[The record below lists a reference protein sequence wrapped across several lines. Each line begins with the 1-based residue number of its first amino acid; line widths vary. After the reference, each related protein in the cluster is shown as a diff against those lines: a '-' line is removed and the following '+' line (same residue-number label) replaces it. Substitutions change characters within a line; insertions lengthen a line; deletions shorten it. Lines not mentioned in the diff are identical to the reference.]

1 MVDGAGAP
9 CRDSRPV
16 RAVTAGAVVGVR
28 ERFGVGSYVMRT
40 SVPRERRPT
49 QLPALALGLLAAAA
63 LLLAACSPAAPASFD
78 PATAC
83 VGTAREQMKGAY
95 PALEAR
101 IPEAIGGIAPASRD
115 SGRFCSKETLGSVL
129 DAGVTEVRFG
139 GGIWEAGERGGI
151 QLGAFEGDGLTPALL
166 AEEYRR
172 AADASRRTEAVRA
185 TTLEVAGR
193 PAWRI
198 DVVNGNSR
206 QAIVVWGSAD
216 GAVVQVV
223 VAADVDETELQG
235 AIAAYE

>member
-1 MVDGAGAP
+1 
-9 CRDSRPV
+9 
-16 RAVTAGAVVGVR
+16 
-28 ERFGVGSYVMRT
+28 MRT
-40 SVPRERRPT
+40 
-49 QLPALALGLLAAAA
+49 LLAHGRRFSRAPAAILAVA
-63 LLLAACSPAAPASFD
+63 LLLAGCSSAVSASFD
-78 PATAC
+78 PATPC
-83 VGTAREQMKGAY
+83 DGTARQQMKGAY
-95 PALEAR
+95 PTLEVR
-101 IPEAIGGIAPASRD
+101 IPATIDGNEAASRD
-115 SGRFCSKETLGSVL
+115 SGRFCSKETLGSVF

-185 TTLEVAGR
+185 TTLEIGGR

-216 GAVVQVV
+216 GALVQVV
-223 VAADVDETELQG
+223 VAADVDEVQLQG
-235 AIAAYE
+235 AIAAFR

>member
-1 MVDGAGAP
+1 MRMAPSRLPSSAGL
-9 CRDSRPV
+9 
-16 RAVTAGAVVGVR
+16 RAGRRAALAAL
-28 ERFGVGSYVMRT
+28 T
-40 SVPRERRPT
+40 SVV
-49 QLPALALGLLAAAA
+49 LVV
-63 LLLAACSPAAPASFD
+63 AACSSAASASFD
-78 PATAC
+78 PAAPC
-83 VGTAREQMKGAY
+83 DGTSRQQMKGAY

-101 IPEAIGGIAPASRD
+101 IPATIDGREASSRD
-115 SGRFCSKETLGSVL
+115 SGRFCSKETLGSVF

-172 AADASRRTEAVRA
+172 AADASPRTEAVRA
-185 TTLEVAGR
+185 TTLEVDGR

-206 QAIVVWGSAD
+206 QAIMVWGSAD

-223 VAADVDETELQG
+223 VAVDVDEAQLQG
-235 AIAAYE
+235 AIAAYD

>member
-1 MVDGAGAP
+1 MRKVLFRLPLAASPRAG
-9 CRDSRPV
+9 R
-16 RAVTAGAVVGVR
+16 RAGLAALAVVVL
-28 ERFGVGSYVMRT
+28 VV
-40 SVPRERRPT
+40 V
-49 QLPALALGLLAAAA
+49 
-63 LLLAACSPAAPASFD
+63 ACSSAVSASFD
-78 PATAC
+78 PATPC
-83 VGTAREQMKGAY
+83 DGTARQQMKAAY

-101 IPEAIGGIAPASRD
+101 IPRTIDGGEATSRD
-115 SGRFCSKETLGSVL
+115 SGRFCSKETLGSVF

-185 TTLEVAGR
+185 TTLEVDGR

-223 VAADVDETELQG
+223 VAADVDEAQLQG
-235 AIAAYE
+235 AIAAYD

>member
-1 MVDGAGAP
+1 MASRTHRSRATLRALVAP
-9 CRDSRPV
+9 LV
-16 RAVTAGAVVGVR
+16 
-28 ERFGVGSYVMRT
+28 
-40 SVPRERRPT
+40 
-49 QLPALALGLLAAAA
+49 LLLGIAA
-63 LLLAACSPAAPASFD
+63 LVAACGPEQASASFD
-78 PATAC
+78 PATPCNGA
-83 VGTAREQMKGAY
+83 ARQQMKGAY
-95 PALEAR
+95 PALEDR
-101 IPEAIGGIAPASRD
+101 IPLEIEGRPAASRD
-115 SGRFCSKETLGSVL
+115 SGRFCAAETLGSVYE
-129 DAGVTEVRFG
+129 AGVTEVRFG

>member
-1 MVDGAGAP
+1 MRISFARG
-9 CRDSRPV
+9 RHRP
-16 RAVTAGAVVGVR
+16 RSLT
-28 ERFGVGSYVMRT
+28 
-40 SVPRERRPT
+40 
-49 QLPALALGLLAAAA
+49 LALAAFAGAA
-63 LLLAACSPAAPASFD
+63 LLLAGCSSAAPASFD

-83 VGTAREQMKGAY
+83 AGTARQQMKGAY

-101 IPEAIGGIAPASRD
+101 IPESIDGVAPASRD
-115 SGRFCSKETLGSVL
+115 SGRFCSKETLGSL
-129 DAGVTEVRFG
+129 IDAGVTEVRFG
-139 GGIWEAGERGGI
+139 GGIWEAGDRGGI

-172 AADASRRTEAVRA
+172 AADTSRRTEAVRA

-216 GAVVQVV
+216 GKVVQTV
-223 VAADVDETELQG
+223 VAADVDERELQG
-235 AIAAYE
+235 AIAAFP

>member
-1 MVDGAGAP
+1 
-9 CRDSRPV
+9 V
-16 RAVTAGAVVGVR
+16 RAVTAQAVGGAPV
-28 ERFGVGSYVMRT
+28 RFGVGSHPMRT
-40 SVPRERRPT
+40 SLARGRRRARVLT
-49 QLPALALGLLAAAA
+49 LALLAGAA
-63 LLLAACSPAAPASFD
+63 LLLGGCSSAAPASFD

-83 VGTAREQMKGAY
+83 AGTARQQMKGAY

-101 IPEAIGGIAPASRD
+101 IPEVIGGVAPASRD
-115 SGRFCSKETLGSVL
+115 SGRFCSKETLGSL
-129 DAGVTEVRFG
+129 IDSGVTEVRFG
-139 GGIWEAGERGGI
+139 GGIWEAGERGGL

-172 AADASRRTEAVRA
+172 AADTSRRTEAVRA
-185 TTLEVAGR
+185 TTLDVAGR

>member
-16 RAVTAGAVVGVR
+16 RAVTAGAVGGVR
-28 ERFGVGSYVMRT
+28 ERFGVGSHAMRT
-40 SVPRERRPT
+40 SVPPERNRPR
-49 QLPALALGLLAAAA
+49 ALALAVLACAA
-63 LLLAACSPAAPASFD
+63 LLLGGCSSASPASFD
-78 PATAC
+78 PATPCA
-83 VGTAREQMKGAY
+83 GTAREQMKGAY

-101 IPEAIGGIAPASRD
+101 IPETIGAVAPASRD

-185 TTLEVAGR
+185 TTLEIAGR

>member
-1 MVDGAGAP
+1 MRTLFPHERRLPGSRAGLFAAIAGAALVLAG
-9 CRDSRPV
+9 CSS
-16 RAVTAGAVVGVR
+16 AV
-28 ERFGVGSYVMRT
+28 
-40 SVPRERRPT
+40 
-49 QLPALALGLLAAAA
+49 
-63 LLLAACSPAAPASFD
+63 PASFD
-78 PATAC
+78 PATSC
-83 VGTAREQMKGAY
+83 GGTARQQMKGAY

-101 IPEAIGGIAPASRD
+101 IPATIDGREATSRD
-115 SGRFCSKETLGSVL
+115 SGRFCSKETLGSIL

-151 QLGAFEGDGLTPALL
+151 QLGAFEGDGLRPALL

-185 TTLEVAGR
+185 TTLQLDGR

-198 DVVNGNSR
+198 DVVNGSSR

-223 VAADVDETELQG
+223 VAADVDEAQLQG
-235 AIAAYE
+235 AIGAYR